1 MASLESCRIPK
12 TNFLVDLFRRPPKGD
27 WIFFLSH
34 FHSDHYGGITKKWK
48 NGPIYCSKITSN
60 FLKRR
65 IEVSE
70 KYVFDLELNKKIVFG
85 EYTVTLI
92 DANHCFGAVM
102 FVFEE
107 TPPGSKIY
115 IHTGDF
121 RFHEKMLQNISKYKG
136 CDALFLDTTYY
147 NVEFP
152 PRKDVIQDILS
163 LVHE

>member
-121 RFHEKMLQNISKYKG
+121 RFHEKMVVTHSFSTLLIIMLNSPPEKM
-136 CDALFLDTTYY
+136 LFKI
-147 NVEFP
+147 FF
-152 PRKDVIQDILS
+152 LS
-163 LVHE
+163 FTRQ